1 MLLQFVIAL
10 VVTVLSCSAKNIT
23 IVRGIDTG
31 AVNHAYSF
39 SSPKIKET
47 DGKAMV
53 ATNLGG
59 WFVLEP
65 WITPSLFY
73 RFLDMRPG
81 QGGGPAMDSYRL
93 VYAKLHM
100 L

>member
-1 MLLQFVIAL
+1 MLSA
-10 VVTVLSCSAKNIT
+10 CSAKNIT
-23 IVRGIDTG
+23 IARGVDTG
-31 AVNHAYSF
+31 AENHAYSF
-39 SSPKIKET
+39 SPPTIKET
-47 DGKAMV
+47 TAKAMV

-81 QGGGPAMDSYRL
+81 QDGGPAMDSYR
-93 VYAKLHM
+93 
-100 L
+100 